1 MIDETWYQQPADAV
15 ERLCAGG
22 VVVRVEAGAV
32 LIGLVREDDYPNW
45 LVPKGG
51 VDEGETLEQAARREI
66 LEEAGLTALDLVCE
80 LGVRERLNFRRT
92 RWGKTHYFLFRTEQ
106 AEGTPIDTTRDYAL
120 GWHPIGSLPLM
131 MWPEQEELI
140 VTHRDEIIRRVAGP
154 AK

>member
-22 VVVRVEAGAV
+22 VVVRVEAGEV

-66 LEEAGLTALDLVCE
+66 LEEAGLTVLDRVCE

-92 RWGKTHYFLFRTEQ
+92 RWGKTHYFLFLSEQ
-106 AEGTPIDTTRDYAL
+106 AEGHPADTTHDYHL
-120 GWHPIGSLPLM
+120 GWHPIGALPPM